1 MDSAI
6 RQRVFGARRAAFTV
20 FAILSLLPLTTQ
32 AALGDWYHEA
42 MAPAGENLVLNFAYG
57 IPSDEEILLIV
68 SCDNSEL
75 YVIAQPQ
82 WWLTLDESTPVRYSF
97 DGGEVTYDTWDV
109 LMQQQAVQRGVE
121 AIDFANLMVESK
133 TLAIE
138 IGNRWSEFDLRGS
151 FSALSP
157 VFEQC
162 NIRYLF

>member
-1 MDSAI
+1 MNSGI
-6 RQRVFGARRAAFTV
+6 RRGVSRARCAAFAA
-20 FAILSLLPLTTQ
+20 FAMLGLLPLVAQ
-32 AALGDWYHEA
+32 AAQGSWYHEVIK
-42 MAPAGENLVLNFAYG
+42 PIGNDLVLNFAYG
-57 IPSDEEILLIV
+57 IPADEEILLIV

-82 WWLTLDESTPVRYSF
+82 WWLTLDESISVRYSF
-97 DGGEVTYDTWDV
+97 DGGAVMNDKWDV
-109 LMQQQAVQRGVE
+109 LMQQQAVQRGAE
-121 AIDFANLMVESK
+121 AIDFASLMVESE